1 MRQIT
6 QDELDALLDFPNLI
20 EAIAAAFVADHVAPH
35 RHHHEIKGATEPTT
49 HLLMPAW
56 TADAPGANAFI
67 GTKIATVFGANAAAG
82 LPSVMAVYVLQS
94 GKTGA
99 PLATMDG
106 TRLTLWRTAAASAL
120 AARFLAR
127 ADSAHLLM
135 VGAGALAPF
144 LIRAHASVR
153 PIRRVTIWNR
163 RRDNAK
169 RLATALSG
177 EPWAISVADHLDQ
190 AIATA
195 DIISCATLAHD
206 PLVHGAWLQPGT
218 HLDLAGAY
226 NLSMRE
232 CDDAAITRARL
243 FIDTVAAKTEGGDV
257 AVALKAGLIAEAA
270 IEADLF
276 ELCRGVKPGR
286 ITAEEIT
293 LFKSVGTAIED
304 LAAAMLVWKRAQLP
318 STAQRL

>member
-6 QDELDALLDFPNLI
+6 QDEVDAFLDFPSLI
-20 EAIAAAFVADHVAPH
+20 DAIAAAFVADHVAPV
-35 RHHHEIKGATEPTT
+35 RHQHEIKGASEQTT

-56 TADAPGANAFI
+56 TADVPGANAFI
-67 GTKIATVFGANAAAG
+67 GTKVVNAFSGNARAG
-82 LPSVMAVYVLQS
+82 LPSVMAVYLLQS
-94 GKTGA
+94 GQTGA
-99 PLATMDG
+99 PLAAMDG

-127 ADSAHLLM
+127 ADATHLVM

-144 LIRAHASVR
+144 LIRAHACVR

-163 RRDNAK
+163 GRDNAN
-169 RLATALSG
+169 RLAAALSS

-195 DIISCATLAHD
+195 DIVSCATLAHD
-206 PLVHGAWLQPGT
+206 PLVHGAWLRPGT
-218 HLDLAGAY
+218 HLDLVGAY

-232 CDDAAITRARL
+232 CDDEAMTRARI
-243 FIDTVAAKTEGGDV
+243 FIDTAAAKTEGGDV
-257 AVALKAGLIAEAA
+257 AVALNAGLITEAA
-270 IEADLF
+270 IEADLID
-276 ELCRGVKPGR
+276 LCRGVKRGR
-286 ITAEEIT
+286 TTPEEIT

-304 LAAAMLVWKRAQLP
+304 LAAAMLVWKRAEQP
-318 STAQRL
+318 SAAQRL

>member
-6 QDELDALLDFPNLI
+6 QDEVDSFLDFPSLI
-20 EAIAAAFVADHVAPH
+20 DAIAAAFVSDHVAPA
-35 RHHHEIKGATEPTT
+35 RQHHQIKGATAPTT
-49 HLLMPAW
+49 HLLMSAW
-56 TADAPGANAFI
+56 TAGVPGANAFI
-67 GTKIATVFGANAAAG
+67 GTKIANVFAGNARAL
-82 LPSVMAVYVLQS
+82 LPSVMALYVLQS
-94 GKTGA
+94 GQTGA

-127 ADSAHLLM
+127 ADAAHLLM

-163 RRDNAK
+163 GRDNAN
-169 RLATALSG
+169 RLAATLSG
-177 EPWAISVADHLDQ
+177 GPWAISIADHLDQ

-206 PLVHGAWLQPGT
+206 PLVHGAGLRPGT
-218 HLDLAGAY
+218 HLDLVGAY

-232 CDDAAITRARL
+232 CDDEAIVRARL
-243 FIDTVAAKTEGGDV
+243 FIDTAAAKTEGGDV
-257 AVALKAGLIAEAA
+257 AVALNAGLIAEAA

-276 ELCRGVKPGR
+276 ELCRGVHPGR

-304 LAAAMLVWKRAQLP
+304 LAAAMLVWKRAQGP
-318 STAQRL
+318 SPARRL